1 MIINNKVN
9 SILTLV
15 VKNFLRKY
23 IDFLKNLYKN
33 NAILKCKVNMSLFNY
48 NKLFYQK
55 NIKNF
60 DYILVIKKI
69 GDNEILK
76 QAYLVGD
83 YVIEKFEDID
93 ILNNFYMRKSYKY
106 I

>member
-1 MIINNKVN
+1 
-9 SILTLV
+9 
-15 VKNFLRKY
+15 
-23 IDFLKNLYKN
+23 
-33 NAILKCKVNMSLFNY
+33 MSLFNY

-55 NIKNF
+55 NIKNI

-83 YVIEKFEDID
+83 YVIKKFENID